1 MKCSGNLL
9 FKESFINRIFI
20 HRRMEP
26 YKESKAQ
33 KIKRF
38 LKETNRVLRIT
49 KKPNKEEFKTVVKIT
64 GLGAAVIG
72 ALGFIIFLIKQLL
85 F

>member
-1 MKCSGNLL
+1 
-9 FKESFINRIFI
+9 
-20 HRRMEP
+20 MEV
-26 YKESKAQ
+26 YQESKLQ

-38 LKETNRVLRIT
+38 LKETKRVMRLT
-49 KKPNKEEFKTVVKIT
+49 KKPNKTEFKSAVKVT

-72 ALGFIIFLIKQLL
+72 AIGFIIFLIKQLL

>member
-1 MKCSGNLL
+1 
-9 FKESFINRIFI
+9 
-20 HRRMEP
+20 MELP
-26 YKESKAQ
+26 YQETKLQ

-38 LKETNRVLRIT
+38 LKETHRVLRIT
-49 KKPNKEEFKTVVKIT
+49 KKPGREEFKTTVKVT
-64 GLGAAVIG
+64 GLGAAIIG

>member
-1 MKCSGNLL
+1 
-9 FKESFINRIFI
+9 
-20 HRRMEP
+20 MEP
-26 YKESKAQ
+26 YKESRVK

-38 LKETNRVLRIT
+38 LKETHRVLRIT
-49 KKPNKEEFKTVVKIT
+49 KKPNKEEFKTTVKVT

-72 ALGFIIFLIKQLL
+72 VIGFIIFLIKQLL